1 MAQVIPAKVLL
12 AQVGEDVIDADRIR
26 ALVNLREAGAVVMF
40 SGDVRDHDHGR
51 TVSSLTYE
59 GHPSAQSVLLEVA
72 EQIAA
77 EHPVLAIAVVHRV
90 GPIAIGE
97 SALVA
102 AVSSAHRGEAFAACS
117 ALVDLT
123 KERLPVWKH
132 QVFADGTDEWVNCA

>member
-12 AQVGEDVIDADRIR
+12 AQVGEETIDADRIR

-51 TVSSLTYE
+51 AVTSLTYE
-59 GHPSAQSVLLEVA
+59 VHPTAQSVLLEVA
-72 EQIAA
+72 QQIAA